1 MRLLVLSDLH
11 VEFAPMAALVGAQ
24 RIDEGVDVVVLA
36 GDIHVGVQGLVWA
49 RETFPHKTIVYVA
62 GNHELYDGDWDLGL
76 QLMCEN
82 AHDLGIHFLENN
94 CVDINGLR
102 FLGCT
107 LWTDFELFGA
117 DQRDAAMAV
126 ARRTMVDY
134 RAITKGP
141 SPNDQST
148 GLMQALQPWDTW
160 ERHQQ
165 SRAWLDRALAQAEPR
180 RTVVVTHHYPSYQST
195 AVIYQNDLGT
205 AAFGSNLEHWMG
217 RAALWIHG
225 HTHTSFDYR
234 IKSTRV
240 VCNPRGYPLH
250 RKGGFENPVFDPA
263 CWIDVGL

>member
-11 VEFAPMAALVGAQ
+11 VEFAPMAALAGAQ
-24 RIDEGVDVVVLA
+24 RIDQGVDVVVLA

-49 RETFPHKTIVYVA
+49 RATFPHKPIVYVA

-76 QLMCEN
+76 QRMRDKAQAL
-82 AHDLGIHFLENN
+82 DIHFLENDT
-94 CVDINGLR
+94 VDILGLR

-107 LWTDFELFGA
+107 LWTDFELFGT

-141 SPNDQST
+141 SDPST
-148 GLMQALQPWDTW
+148 GLPTALQPMDTW

-165 SRAWLDRALAQAEPR
+165 SRAWLDGALAQAEPR
-180 RTVVVTHHYPSYQST
+180 RTVVVSHHYPSFQST
-195 AVIYQNDLGT
+195 AAIYQKDLGS

-217 RAALWIHG
+217 RAAVWIHG

-234 IKSTRV
+234 IQGTRV
-240 VCNPRGYPLH
+240 VCNPRGYPL
-250 RKGGFENPVFDPA
+250 RRQGGFENPRFDPA
-263 CWIDVGL
+263 GWVDVDQ